1 MRRKPVIPRERA
13 VRDID
18 DIIDYF
24 LAEADERAAI
34 GFISALEKSFAH
46 IARNPATGSG
56 HYAQELGLP
65 GLRCWP
71 VRRYPFLIFY
81 LERADRVDVWRVMH
95 GHRDIPVWMREPD

>member
-24 LAEADERAAI
+24 LSEADERAAI
-34 GFISALEKSFAH
+34 GFVSALEKGFAH
-46 IARNPATGSG
+46 IARNPATGFG

-65 GLRCWP
+65 RLRCWP
-71 VRRYPFLIFY
+71 VGRYPYLTFY
-81 LERADRVDVWRVMH
+81 LERTDHVDVWRVLH
-95 GHRDIPVWMREPD
+95 GHRDITVWMREPD